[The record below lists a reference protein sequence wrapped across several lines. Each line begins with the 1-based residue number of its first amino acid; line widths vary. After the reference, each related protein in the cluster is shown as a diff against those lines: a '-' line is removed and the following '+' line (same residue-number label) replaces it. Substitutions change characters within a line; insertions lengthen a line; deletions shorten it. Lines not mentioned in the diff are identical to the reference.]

1 MGLSILRWGSRL
13 DCLCER
19 HREQAWLLQQQN
31 QKIAAFGS
39 SYKG

>member
-1 MGLSILRWGSRL
+1 MELSILGWGSRL

-19 HREQAWLLQQQN
+19 GREQAWLLQQQD

-39 SYKG
+39 SYTG